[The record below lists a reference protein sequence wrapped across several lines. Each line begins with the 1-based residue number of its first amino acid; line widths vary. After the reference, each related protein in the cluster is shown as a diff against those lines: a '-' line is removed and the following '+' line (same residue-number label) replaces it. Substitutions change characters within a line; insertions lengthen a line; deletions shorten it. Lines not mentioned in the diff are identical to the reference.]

1 VTSVTE
7 EIRAREG
14 DWVEVECKLLDPA
27 DRSKNLPPETAE
39 KPLMM
44 WVKGFAQG
52 EAGMGEELT
61 VETITGR
68 RVTGALSAV
77 NPGYY
82 ITYGPPI
89 PELTHVGRDLRRQL
103 AEWRRAQD
111 EAGGASAAG
120 PSSAAGPA
128 GGCGCG
134 CGCSPAPG
142 GEC

>member
-1 VTSVTE
+1 MTDEV
-7 EIRAREG
+7 RAREG

-44 WVKGFAQG
+44 WVKGFALG
-52 EAGMGEELT
+52 EAAKGDQLT

-68 RVTGALSAV
+68 KVTGALSAV

-82 ITYGPPI
+82 ITYGDPI
-89 PELTHVGRDLRRQL
+89 PELTHVGRDLRARL
-103 AEWRRAQD
+103 AAYRAA
-111 EAGGASAAG
+111 EGAGAA
-120 PSSAAGPA
+120 PAAP
-128 GGCGCG
+128 GCGCG
-134 CGCSPAPG
+134 CGCEPAEG

>member
-1 VTSVTE
+1 MSDVT
-7 EIRAREG
+7 RAREG

-61 VETITGR
+61 VETMTGR

-82 ITYGPPI
+82 ITYGDPL
-89 PELTHVGRDLRRQL
+89 PELTHIGRDLR
-103 AEWRRAQD
+103 AEVAAYRAA
-111 EAGGASAAG
+111 E
-120 PSSAAGPA
+120 
-128 GGCGCG
+128 
-134 CGCSPAPG
+134 G
-142 GEC
+142 GER

>member
-1 VTSVTE
+1 VTALNE

-52 EAGMGEELT
+52 EAGMGEDLT
-61 VETITGR
+61 IETITGR
-68 RVTGALSAV
+68 RVRGALSAV
-77 NPGYY
+77 NPGYF
-82 ITYGPPI
+82 ITYGNPI

-103 AEWRRAQD
+103 AEWRRTEG
-111 EAGGASAAG
+111 EADGASVGG
-120 PSSAAGPA
+120 PSSAGGG

-134 CGCSPAPG
+134 CTPTPG
-142 GEC
+142 GER

>member
-1 VTSVTE
+1 VTALNDAR
-7 EIRAREG
+7 RAREG

-52 EAGMGEELT
+52 EAGMGEELAI
-61 VETITGR
+61 ETMTGR

-82 ITYGPPI
+82 ITYGDPL
-89 PELTHVGRDLRRQL
+89 PELTHIGRDLRARVAAYRA
-103 AEWRRAQD
+103 AE
-111 EAGGASAAG
+111 GGAR
-120 PSSAAGPA
+120 
-128 GGCGCG
+128 
-134 CGCSPAPG
+134 
-142 GEC
+142 